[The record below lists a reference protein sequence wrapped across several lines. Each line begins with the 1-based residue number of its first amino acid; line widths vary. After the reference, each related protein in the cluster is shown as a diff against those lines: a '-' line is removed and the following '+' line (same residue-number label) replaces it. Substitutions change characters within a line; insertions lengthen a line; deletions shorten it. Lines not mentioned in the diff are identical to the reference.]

1 MGMKSLE
8 IVNEMIEDLK
18 SRLESANYLA
28 NGNPSE
34 FGKQVISDL
43 EKKLKKYIKIQQ
55 SLEVLEILKKYLYIV
70 ENQIPRT
77 DDYFEVLETDL
88 DEMQDDENCDD
99 FHKVKQWLEEN
110 ENER

>member
-1 MGMKSLE
+1 MGDVLMKSLE
-8 IVNEMIEDLK
+8 
-18 SRLESANYLA
+18 RLEHIKNA
-28 NGNPSE
+28 PSFMGGDDRYKNNIQSHWVFLE
-34 FGKQVISDL
+34 DIETIKQD
-43 EKKLKKYIKIQQ
+43 
-55 SLEVLEILKKYLYIV
+55 LEVLNILKKYLYIV

-110 ENER
+110 

>member
-1 MGMKSLE
+1 MKSLE
-8 IVNEMIEDLK
+8 IVNERIESTLK
-18 SRLESANYLA
+18 AE
-28 NGNPSE
+28 
-34 FGKQVISDL
+34 D
-43 EKKLKKYIKIQQ
+43 KLKMELQLCFYKDEANCIKQD
-55 SLEVLEILKKYLYIV
+55 LEVLEILKKYLYIV

-110 ENER
+110 ENE